1 MNDLPRSI
9 SSQVFLFADDTKL
22 IRSISTLADHA
33 QLQTDLD
40 NLTKWCDAWQL
51 NFNATKCKVIH
62 FGRATHSYGGYYLNG
77 ILLDSVDCYK
87 DLGILFDTGLK
98 FHQQAS
104 EVAMKANRVL
114 ACMRRGFLNESVLL
128 RLYKSMVRPILEY
141 GNVIWGPHYILDQR
155 KLEGVQRRATKLVPS
170 LRSESYIDRLTVL
183 NLCTIPVI

>member
-1 MNDLPRSI
+1 MLANLHMLLHCLSVHLKDILRILLVYYYRVMDNVLSLTLCI

-62 FGRATHSYGGYYLNG
+62 FGRATHIYGGYYLNG

-98 FHQQAS
+98 FHQHAS
-104 EVAMKANRVL
+104 EVAMKAN
-114 ACMRRGFLNESVLL
+114 
-128 RLYKSMVRPILEY
+128 
-141 GNVIWGPHYILDQR
+141 
-155 KLEGVQRRATKLVPS
+155 T
-170 LRSESYIDRLTVL
+170 
-183 NLCTIPVI
+183 